1 MVVKFNFRGTVNTL
15 AGHKRNLAKTKK
27 RVDAVRKIQ
36 AAYRAALA
44 RRRKRA
50 AAAAAPVAVVA
61 KKPKQTKTKTASK
74 PKPKAK
80 AKKPKTKKLV
90 KSKVRALLKLN
101 RPALEK
107 KFQDVRKL
115 AKKLAC
121 DGDRNL
127 MRDVKLGPKEIGK
140 SGLTNRELVDMIR
153 RTEQSCFGGH
163 GFSRIL
169 TKQERKYFAGANMSN
184 NAKKN
189 KNYVPN
195 NRNNDRNN
203 NDYLRALGWEHLGGL
218 VPVNRQARNNF
229 EKGNMTTRIPKLPN
243 EYIYTNDTKEINN
256 AQKNMVWNNFHR
268 KKYGWER
275 AKHAKPA
282 MNDAKLRAYLR
293 NQIKARFGVDP
304 NKNARFVRLD
314 NWRNYGNDPNTSKVY
329 QYMQTLKQPGKL
341 AGKKRFGR
349 GIHKTLTENWTG
361 AAVPTTRTGRRG
373 AVAASPG
380 VHQRAFAKQILN
392 DLDYAL
398 GVYGANNNS
407 NGWTK
412 NLSENDK
419 RYAKRMVNT
428 HGRFSE
434 KNKIMTNVVA
444 NNIIKRFGKRA
455 ARAMRRETNKARAN
469 NVKRFVDNRLDG
481 NWKPITTK
489 KGQNEWLKGMGMAG
503 R

>member
-15 AGHKRNLAKTKK
+15 AGHMRNLANTKK

-36 AAYRAALA
+36 VAYRAALA

-50 AAAAAPVAVVA
+50 AAAAAPAAVVV
-61 KKPKQTKTKTASK
+61 KKPKQTKT
-74 PKPKAK
+74 KPKAK

-115 AKKLAC
+115 AKQLMC
-121 DGDRNL
+121 EGDRNFAL
-127 MRDVKLGPKEIGK
+127 HDRRFGPKEIGK
-140 SGLTNRELVDMIR
+140 LGLTNRELVDMIR
-153 RTEQSCFGGH
+153 RTEQSCFGDYH
-163 GFSRIL
+163 GFSRIP
-169 TKQERKYFAGANMSN
+169 TKQERKYFAGVNMSN

-203 NDYLRALGWEHLGGL
+203 NDYLRALGWEHHYLHGL
-218 VPVNRQARNNF
+218 VPVNQQARNNF
-229 EKGNMTTRIPKLPN
+229 KKGNTTGRIPKLPN
-243 EYIYTNDTKEINN
+243 EYIYTNEINN
-256 AQKNMVWNNFHR
+256 AKKNIFN
-268 KKYGWER
+268 ES
-275 AKHAKPA
+275 KHA

-293 NQIKARFGVDP
+293 NQIKGRFGVDP

-314 NWRNYGNDPNTSKVY
+314 NWRNYNLNDPNKSKVV
-329 QYMQTLKQPGKL
+329 QYMNTLRQPGKL

-349 GIHKTLTENWTG
+349 GIHKNLTENWTSR
-361 AAVPTTRTGRRG
+361 AVPTTRTGRRG
-373 AVAASPG
+373 AVAARPG
-380 VHQRAFAKQILN
+380 VHQRAFAKRILN
-392 DLDYAL
+392 DLDYNL
-398 GVYGANNNS
+398 SGYGND

-428 HGRFSE
+428 RGR
-434 KNKIMTNVVA
+434 MTNAVA

-455 ARAMRRETNKARAN
+455 ARAMRKETNKARAN

-481 NWKPITTK
+481 NWRPITTK

>member
-15 AGHKRNLAKTKK
+15 AGHKRNLASTKK

-61 KKPKQTKTKTASK
+61 KKPKQTKTKTAAK
-74 PKPKAK
+74 PKPKPK

-90 KSKVRALLKLN
+90 KSKVRALLKLT

-107 KFQDVRKL
+107 KFQNVRKL
-115 AKKLAC
+115 AKDLKC
-121 DGDRNL
+121 GGDPNFPVVGPHARAF
-127 MRDVKLGPKEIGK
+127 GPKEIGK
-140 SGLTNRELVDMIR
+140 LGLTNRELVDMIR
-153 RTEQSCFGGH
+153 RTEQSCFGVYGI
-163 GFSRIL
+163 SRIP
-169 TKQERKYFAGANMSN
+169 TKQERKYFAGVNMSN

-203 NDYLRALGWEHLGGL
+203 NDYLRALGWEHNYLGGIE
-218 VPVNRQARNNF
+218 PVDWNAQKNF
-229 EKGNMTTRIPKLPN
+229 MKGNMTTGRIPKLPN

-256 AQKNMVWNNFHR
+256 AKKNMVWNNFHS

-275 AKHAKPA
+275 ASHAKPA
-282 MNDAKLRAYLR
+282 MSDAKLRAYLR

-329 QYMQTLKQPGKL
+329 QYIHTLQQPGKL
-341 AGKKRFGR
+341 AGKKKFGR
-349 GIHKTLTENWTG
+349 GIYKTLTENWTG

-373 AVAASPG
+373 AVAARPG
-380 VHQRAFAKQILN
+380 VHQRAFAKRILKDLEYNLNGYGN
-392 DLDYAL
+392 D
-398 GVYGANNNS
+398 

-419 RYAKRMVNT
+419 RYAKRLLN
-428 HGRFSE
+428 RNS
-434 KNKIMTNVVA
+434 KIMTNVVA

-455 ARAMRRETNKARAN
+455 ARAMRKETNKARAN

-481 NWKPITTK
+481 NWRPITTK

>member
-15 AGHKRNLAKTKK
+15 AGHKRNLANTKK

-50 AAAAAPVAVVA
+50 AAAAAPAAVVA
-61 KKPKQTKTKTASK
+61 KKPKQTKTKT
-74 PKPKAK
+74 KAK

-115 AKKLAC
+115 AKELAC
-121 DGDRNL
+121 SGDRNFAL
-127 MRDVKLGPKEIGK
+127 HDRRFGPKEIGK
-140 SGLTNRELVDMIR
+140 LGLTNRELVDMIR
-153 RTEQSCFGGH
+153 RTEQSCFGGY
-163 GFSRIL
+163 GISRIP
-169 TKQERKYFAGANMSN
+169 TKQERKYFAGVNMSN

-203 NDYLRALGWEHLGGL
+203 NDYLRALGWEHNYLSGL

-229 EKGNMTTRIPKLPN
+229 EKGNMTTGRIPKLPN
-243 EYIYTNDTKEINN
+243 EYIYANDAKEINN
-256 AQKNMVWNNFHR
+256 AEKNMVWNNFHDVF
-268 KKYGWER
+268 GSR
-275 AKHAKPA
+275 AKQAKPA

-304 NKNARFVRLD
+304 NKNARFIRLE
-314 NWRNYGNDPNTSKVY
+314 NWRNYGNDPNASKVY
-329 QYMQTLKQPGKL
+329 QYIHTLKQPGKL

-349 GIHKTLTENWTG
+349 GIYKTLTENWTG
-361 AAVPTTRTGRRG
+361 ATVPTTRTGRRG
-373 AVAASPG
+373 AVAARPG
-380 VHQRAFAKQILN
+380 VHQRAFAERILS
-392 DLDYAL
+392 DLDYNL
-398 GVYGANNNS
+398 NGYGND

-428 HGRFSE
+428 HATNKS
-434 KNKIMTNVVA
+434 KIMTNAVA

-455 ARAMRRETNKARAN
+455 ARAMRKETNKARAN

-481 NWKPITTK
+481 NWRPITTK

>member
-15 AGHKRNLAKTKK
+15 AGHKRNLANTKK

-61 KKPKQTKTKTASK
+61 KKPKQTKTKTK
-74 PKPKAK
+74 TKAK

-115 AKKLAC
+115 AKELAC
-121 DGDRNL
+121 SSGDRNL
-127 MRDVKLGPKEIGK
+127 PLHDRRFGPKEIGK
-140 SGLTNRELVDMIR
+140 LGLTNRELVDMIR
-153 RTEQSCFGGH
+153 RTEQSCFGGY
-163 GFSRIL
+163 GISRIP
-169 TKQERKYFAGANMSN
+169 TKQERKYFAGVNMSN

-195 NRNNDRNN
+195 NKNNDRNN
-203 NDYLRALGWEHLGGL
+203 NDYLRALGWEHVPLSGL
-218 VPVNRQARNNF
+218 VPVNQQARNNF
-229 EKGNMTTRIPKLPN
+229 KKGNMTTGRIPKLPN
-243 EYIYTNDTKEINN
+243 EYIYTNDANEI
-256 AQKNMVWNNFHR
+256 KKVEENMVWNNFYR
-268 KKYGWER
+268 ERSGWQR
-275 AKHAKPA
+275 AKQAKPA

-304 NKNARFVRLD
+304 NKNARFVRLE
-314 NWRNYGNDPNTSKVY
+314 NWRNYGNDPNASKVY
-329 QYMQTLKQPGKL
+329 QYMHTLKQPGKL

-349 GIHKTLTENWTG
+349 GIYKTLTENWTG
-361 AAVPTTRTGRRG
+361 ATVPTTRTGRRG
-373 AVAASPG
+373 AVAARPG
-380 VHQRAFAKQILN
+380 VHQRAFAKRILN
-392 DLDYAL
+392 DLD
-398 GVYGANNNS
+398 NEWTN

-434 KNKIMTNVVA
+434 KNKIMTNAVA

-481 NWKPITTK
+481 NWRPITTK